1 MDSIGRKAPLQLSV
15 KLMVYGQAESGGV
28 VITLLSRNSQG
39 KLMLKTVSENR
50 QVSLSRIAGTDRA

>member
-1 MDSIGRKAPLQLSV
+1 MDSSGRKAPLQLLV

-39 KLMLKTVSENR
+39 KLMLKRGNENR
-50 QVSLSRIAGTDRA
+50 QVSLSRIAGIDRA